1 MGVEVVEGLNDI
13 SYPTEVLWA
22 RAEELVKEDYVP
34 LSMLMRQLG
43 SPKPTIAWNLPE
55 DELPQPE
62 LKFLFKWWN
71 ENRGEEMAAS
81 PLDVDPFKLKPVLGR
96 VAVLDILEGG
106 EEFKYRLYGS
116 AIIQEPGKDLTGL
129 LLSDIWT
136 PLRTFFAITYRAVV
150 LRKEPLY
157 TRHEPH
163 HSLKMTTWD
172 RLILPLSSGNE
183 VERIIVALVPVYTSE
198 PKPEYM

>member
-1 MGVEVVEGLNDI
+1 MAELEDI

-22 RAEELVKEDYVP
+22 RAEELVNEDYVP
-34 LSMLMRQLG
+34 LSLLMRQLG
-43 SPKPTIAWNLPE
+43 SPKPTILWNLPE
-55 DELPQPE
+55 EELPQPE

-71 ENRGEEMAAS
+71 ENRGDRLAAS
-81 PLDVDPFKLKPVLGR
+81 PEDVDPFKLRPVLGR
-96 VAVLDILEGG
+96 IAVLDILDGG

-116 AIIQEPGKDLTGL
+116 AIIQEPGKDLTGM

-136 PLRTFFAITYRAVV
+136 PLRSFFAITYRAVL

-172 RLILPLSSGNE
+172 RLILPLSRDDN
-183 VERIIVALVPVYTSE
+183 VERIIVALVPIYKDVTEAAYI
-198 PKPEYM
+198 